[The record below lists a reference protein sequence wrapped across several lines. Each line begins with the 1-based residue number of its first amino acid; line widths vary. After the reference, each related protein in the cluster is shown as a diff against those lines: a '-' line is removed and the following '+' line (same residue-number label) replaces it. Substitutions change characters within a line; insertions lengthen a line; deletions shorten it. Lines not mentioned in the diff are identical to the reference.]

1 MCAYRVDSFSG
12 PDQRKHRRVPLGASV
27 ELRSGFE
34 VYHGK
39 AENISISGLL
49 VRSEKQSAA
58 ETTLNVKFLIPGA
71 NPSDSVIVQAEARV
85 AHLVPGVFMGLEF
98 TEIPDSTRM
107 AIEWYVDSVPPQILN
122 A

>member
-1 MCAYRVDSFSG
+1 MCAVRVDNFSG
-12 PDQRKHRRVPLGASV
+12 PDQRKYRRVPLGASV
-27 ELRSGFE
+27 ECRSGFE

-39 AENISISGLL
+39 AENVSVSGLL
-49 VRSEKQSAA
+49 VRSEKQSDPD
-58 ETTLNVKFLIPGA
+58 TTLHVKFLIPGT
-71 NPSDSVIVQAEARV
+71 NPSESVIVQAEARV

-107 AIEWYVDSVPPQILN
+107 AIEWYVNAVPPQVRN

>member
-1 MCAYRVDSFSG
+1 MCAIRVDGFSG

-27 ELRSGFE
+27 ELRAGFE

-49 VRSEKQSAA
+49 VRSEKQSASD
-58 ETTLNVKFLIPGA
+58 TTLNLKFLIPGA

-98 TEIPDSTRM
+98 TQIPDSTRM
-107 AIEWYVDSVPPQILN
+107 AIEWYVNTVPPQILN

>member
-1 MCAYRVDSFSG
+1 MLF
-12 PDQRKHRRVPLGASV
+12 
-27 ELRSGFE
+27 RSGFD

-58 ETTLNVKFLIPGA
+58 DTTLNVKFLIPGA

-98 TEIPDSTRM
+98 TQIPDSTRM
-107 AIEWYVDSVPPQILN
+107 AIEWYVNTIPPQIMN